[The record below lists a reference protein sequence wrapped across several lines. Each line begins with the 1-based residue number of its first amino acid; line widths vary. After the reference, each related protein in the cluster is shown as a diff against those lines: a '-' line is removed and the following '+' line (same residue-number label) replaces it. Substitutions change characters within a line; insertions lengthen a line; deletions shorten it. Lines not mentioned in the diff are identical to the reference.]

1 MAEHTL
7 TFTDDNFADDVLAAD
22 QPVLVDFWA
31 PWCGPCRMLTP
42 TVNELA
48 AEYAGRAQVGKVNV
62 DDNPATAQKYGV
74 RSIPTLLIVKDGEVV
89 DQVVGVVPKDQLAGK
104 LDAALGQPA

>member
-1 MAEHTL
+1 
-7 TFTDDNFADDVLAAD
+7 
-22 QPVLVDFWA
+22 
-31 PWCGPCRMLTP
+31 MLTP

-62 DDNPATAQKYGV
+62 DDNPETAQKYGV

-89 DQVVGVVPKDQLAGK
+89 DQVVGVVPKDQLASK